1 MAVYVQQFL
10 MWLIFMVLI
19 AGITLLVPK
28 IAKPI
33 ERWINEKR
41 SKMQAEK
48 EADEAAKLKSDS
60 DDEEQM

>member
-1 MAVYVQQFL
+1 

-19 AGITLLVPK
+19 AGTTLLVPK
-28 IAKPI
+28 ISKPI

>member
-1 MAVYVQQFL
+1 